1 MNHPMLWHSLRVL
14 AALHLLCIGTAALD
28 LTIGGFLAKD
38 SASVGA
44 LLLAILFSSALWIF
58 FATSL
63 QAIALPGV
71 LLLHRRTPEVSEE
84 DGKENVWQ
92 GEQTRW
98 EHTLERLTKLLLGPA
113 PGKHWGAVIALGV
126 ATLVGFLSVPFAL
139 TFTQNTLSLSPTIG
153 FAISATGAWG
163 LGYLLYR
170 GITWRKPASAT
181 YPWVLAASAICV
193 IWWVTLAILKQF
205 DNNYIRLG
213 LWATFPPMMLLALTL
228 SRKLS
233 LRATAITLASSFVIF
248 GAGYLGYSG
257 ESAAH
262 KLVMHRATFGH
273 ALVTHGLLFFDPDAD
288 DLPSHLPAVDCGEWD
303 EFQNFEA
310 IEVLGDGKD
319 NNCMGGDQTEDD
331 IAPMRPVDAPLAAL
345 TMPAQA
351 NKPPVIYITIDTLR
365 ADYIGKQIGGKN
377 LTPNLSALFAS
388 SSHFSHA
395 YAPSTHTMDSLPA
408 TLSGMYP
415 GSALMNGVFL
425 GNDRPI
431 PEMLQQL
438 GYRTEAIT
446 TIPSI
451 HHSLTVGLDALDN
464 ELGTLHRDD
473 SALSADEVTRRG
485 VARLEQ
491 LTKADK
497 PFFLWLH
504 YFDPH
509 GFYIYKDGLTPWLD
523 QVENPIL
530 RGYAQE
536 VWRTDN
542 QIGAFLAELERRG
555 VAKDA
560 IIVVFSDHGE
570 ALGEDGLTDHG
581 WHATESIL
589 RVPFAIKLPGSSPR
603 EIKEPVSLLD
613 LTPTLIDA
621 LQIQNTEPRP
631 GSSLLGAMRGEKLAP
646 RPIFVSATYRHRPVL
661 WTVIDY
667 PWKLTFDRMRWT
679 FRLQNAEEDPNA
691 LTDVSAN
698 HPEVFEHLKNEMG
711 TWRDRHFHD
720 RFIEQKAN
728 RLKQRG
734 ATVPAELKGE
744 IYAPQLQ

>member
-1 MNHPMLWHSLRVL
+1 MADGYFTQKTFRPGALALGLSVIGKLRKDASIFKL
-14 AALHLLCIGTAALD
+14 YQGKKKGRGRPKKYGSKLDFQTPRRGMKYRRCRAQGLD
-28 LTIGGFLAKD
+28 LYWQDARSKHL
-38 SASVGA
+38 
-44 LLLAILFSSALWIF
+44 
-58 FATSL
+58 
-63 QAIALPGV
+63 GV
-71 LLLHRRTPEVSEE
+71 DMRVVVVRQW
-84 DGKENVWQ
+84 GKEKN
-92 GEQTRW
+92 
-98 EHTLERLTKLLLGPA
+98 LG
-113 PGKHWGAVIALGV
+113 ILY
-126 ATLVGFLSVPFAL
+126 SSD
-139 TFTQNTLSLSPTIG
+139 LSL
-153 FAISATGAWG
+153 
-163 LGYLLYR
+163 
-170 GITWRKPASAT
+170 
-181 YPWVLAASAICV
+181 
-193 IWWVTLAILKQF
+193 
-205 DNNYIRLG
+205 
-213 LWATFPPMMLLALTL
+213 
-228 SRKLS
+228 
-233 LRATAITLASSFVIF
+233 
-248 GAGYLGYSG
+248 
-257 ESAAH
+257 
-262 KLVMHRATFGH
+262 
-273 ALVTHGLLFFDPDAD
+273 
-288 DLPSHLPAVDCGEWD
+288 
-303 EFQNFEA
+303 
-310 IEVLGDGKD
+310 
-319 NNCMGGDQTEDD
+319 
-331 IAPMRPVDAPLAAL
+331 
-345 TMPAQA
+345 
-351 NKPPVIYITIDTLR
+351 DT
-365 ADYIGKQIGGKN
+365 
-377 LTPNLSALFAS
+377 
-388 SSHFSHA
+388 
-395 YAPSTHTMDSLPA
+395 
-408 TLSGMYP
+408 
-415 GSALMNGVFL
+415 
-425 GNDRPI
+425 
-431 PEMLQQL
+431 
-438 GYRTEAIT
+438 
-446 TIPSI
+446 
-451 HHSLTVGLDALDN
+451 LDN

-631 GSSLLGAMRGEKLAP
+631 GSSLLGVMRGEKLAP

-691 LTDVSAN
+691 LTDVSSN

-734 ATVPAELKGE
+734 ATIPTELKGE